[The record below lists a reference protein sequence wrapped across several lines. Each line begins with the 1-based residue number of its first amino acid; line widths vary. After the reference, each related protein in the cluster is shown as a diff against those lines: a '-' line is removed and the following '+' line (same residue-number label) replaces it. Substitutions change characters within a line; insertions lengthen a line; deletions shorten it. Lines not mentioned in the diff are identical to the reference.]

1 MKNFTLGNSTSPKA
15 PDLFSEL
22 EEPIIN
28 GKENNAAQTQE
39 PEINESEREECL
51 LHEVH
56 DLLLFLAELTV
67 KEYEKTQKGDHH
79 GSGIER

>member
-1 MKNFTLGNSTSPKA
+1 LKKYASGKNNPPKT

-22 EEPIIN
+22 KEPFIN
-28 GKENNAAQTQE
+28 GKENKDTQALE
-39 PEINESEREECL
+39 QETKPSEKEECFFQ
-51 LHEVH
+51 EVTE
-56 DLLLFLAELTV
+56 LLLFFAELTV